1 MPNKR
6 AFWVL
11 TRQPNEISK
20 FARRPVPAKFKTV
33 EEAKQY
39 CRELNLR
46 KGAYHPGYYIEERIG
61 DKPVNTSKKVDE
73 AED

>member
-33 EEAKQY
+33 EEAKRY

-46 KGAYHPGYYIEERIG
+46 KGAYHPGYFIEERIG

-73 AED
+73 GDD